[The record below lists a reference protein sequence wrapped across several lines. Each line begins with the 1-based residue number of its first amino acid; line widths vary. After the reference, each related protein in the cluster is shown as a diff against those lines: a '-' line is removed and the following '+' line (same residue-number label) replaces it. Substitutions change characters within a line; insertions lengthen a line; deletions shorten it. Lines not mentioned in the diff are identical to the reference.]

1 MKKALVCDWLET
13 YAGAERCVQSF
24 TDIWDDFEI
33 FSLVDHLK
41 FDDRQKILK
50 GKFAHTGFI
59 QNLPFAKSKFRSY
72 LPLFPLAIERF
83 DLSEFD
89 LVLSSSHAVAKGV
102 LTHSRQLHVS
112 YVHTPM
118 RYAWDMYFDY
128 LRQSGLERGLKSMLV
143 RYFLHKIRLWDVAA
157 ANRADVYV
165 ANSNFI
171 ARRIRKIYG
180 KDAAVIYPP
189 VDTANFKFNK
199 NKEDFYVTVSRMVPY
214 KKIDLIVRAFN
225 ENGKKLVVVGDG
237 EQMREIKNIAKS
249 NVEILGFQG
258 ARETAE
264 LMGKAKAFVFA
275 AVEDFGI
282 APVEAQACGTPVVC
296 LGEGG
301 VKESVIEG
309 VTGVYFSEQ
318 NEASLNEAVAKF
330 EKTSDKFDPQAIRQ
344 NALKFSKER
353 FEREIKRLVE
363 DSYEKFLGGEL

>member
-33 FSLVDHLK
+33 FSLVDYLK
-41 FDDRQKILK
+41 FDDRQKILN
-50 GKFAHTGFI
+50 GKFARTSFI
-59 QNLPFAKSKFRSY
+59 QNLPFAKSKFRKY
-72 LPLFPLAIERF
+72 LPLFPLAIEQF

-89 LVLSSSHAVAKGV
+89 VVLSSSHAVAKGA
-102 LTHSRQLHVS
+102 LTHSNQLHIS

-128 LRQSGLERGLKSMLV
+128 LRQNELERGLKAVLA
-143 RYFLHKIRLWDVAA
+143 RYILHKIRLWDIAA

-189 VDTANFKFNK
+189 VDTANFKLNE

-237 EQMREIKNIAKS
+237 EQMNEIKNIAKS
-249 NVEILGFQG
+249 NVEILGFQS

-282 APVEAQACGTPVVC
+282 APVEAQACGTPSRAFI
-296 LGEGG
+296 L
-301 VKESVIEG
+301 
-309 VTGVYFSEQ
+309 
-318 NEASLNEAVAKF
+318 ASKAKI
-330 EKTSDKFDPQAIRQ
+330 A
-344 NALKFSKER
+344 
-353 FEREIKRLVE
+353 
-363 DSYEKFLGGEL
+363 

>member
-24 TDIWDDFEI
+24 TDIWDDFEV
-33 FSLVDHLK
+33 FSLVDYLK

-50 GKFAHTGFI
+50 GKFARTGFI

-72 LPLFPLAIERF
+72 LPLFSLAIEQF

-89 LVLSSSHAVAKGV
+89 VVLSSSHAVAKGA
-102 LTHSRQLHVS
+102 LTHSNQLHIS

-128 LRQSGLERGLKSMLV
+128 LRQNGLECGLKAALA
-143 RYFLHKIRLWDVAA
+143 RYFLYKIRLWDIAA
-157 ANRADVYV
+157 ANRADIYV

-189 VDTANFKFNK
+189 VDTANFKLNE

-225 ENGKKLVVVGDG
+225 ESGKKLVVVGDG
-237 EQMREIKNIAKS
+237 EQMNEIRNIAKS
-249 NVEILGFQG
+249 NIEILGFRG

-264 LMGKAKAFVFA
+264 LMSRAKAFVFA

-282 APVEAQACGTPVVC
+282 APVEAQACGTPVIC
-296 LGEGG
+296 LGKGG
-301 VKESVIEG
+301 AKESVIDG

-318 NEASLNEAVAKF
+318 SEASLNEAVVKF
-330 EKTSDKFDPQAIRQ
+330 EKNSDKFDPQAIRQ

-353 FEREIKRLVE
+353 FEYEIKGLVE
-363 DSYEKFLGGEL
+363 KSYERFLEGKL

>member
-33 FSLVDHLK
+33 FSLVDYLK

-50 GKFAHTGFI
+50 GKFARTSFI

-72 LPLFPLAIERF
+72 LPLFPLAIEQF
-83 DLSEFD
+83 DLSKFD
-89 LVLSSSHAVAKGV
+89 VVLSSSHAVAKGA
-102 LTHSRQLHVS
+102 LTHSNQLHIS
-112 YVHTPM
+112 YIHTPM

-128 LRQSGLERGLKSMLV
+128 LRQNGLERGLKAALA
-143 RYFLHKIRLWDVAA
+143 RYFLHKIRLWDIGA

-189 VDTANFKFNK
+189 VDTANFKLNE

-225 ENGKKLVVVGDG
+225 ESGKKLVVVGDG
-237 EQMREIKNIAKS
+237 EQMNEIKNIAKS
-249 NVEILGFQG
+249 NVEILGFRG
-258 ARETAE
+258 AHETAE
-264 LMGKAKAFVFA
+264 LMGRAKAFVFA

-282 APVEAQACGTPVVC
+282 APVEAQACGTPVIC
-296 LGEGG
+296 LGKGG
-301 VKESVIEG
+301 AKESVMDG

-318 NEASLNEAVAKF
+318 SEDSLNEAVVKF
-330 EKTSDKFDPQAIRQ
+330 KKISDKFDPQAIRQ

-353 FEREIKRLVE
+353 FEREIKGLLESR
-363 DSYEKFLGGEL
+363 YERVWEGEL

>member
-24 TDIWDDFEI
+24 TDIWDDFEV
-33 FSLVDHLK
+33 FSLVDYLK
-41 FDDRQKILK
+41 FDDRQKILN
-50 GKFAHTGFI
+50 GKFARTSFI

-72 LPLFPLAIERF
+72 LPLFPLAIEQF

-89 LVLSSSHAVAKGV
+89 VVLSSSHAVAKGA
-102 LTHSRQLHVS
+102 LTHSNQLHIS
-112 YVHTPM
+112 YIHTPM

-128 LRQSGLERGLKSMLV
+128 LRQNGLERGLKAVLA
-143 RYFLHKIRLWDVAA
+143 RYILHKIRLWDIAA

-180 KDAAVIYPP
+180 KDATVIYPP
-189 VDTANFKFNK
+189 VDTANFKLNE

-214 KKIDLIVRAFN
+214 KKIDLIVHAFN

-237 EQMREIKNIAKS
+237 EQMNEIRNIAKS
-249 NVEILGFQG
+249 NIEILGFRG

-282 APVEAQACGTPVVC
+282 APVEAQACGTPVIC
-296 LGEGG
+296 LGKGG
-301 VKESVIEG
+301 AKESVIDG
-309 VTGVYFSEQ
+309 ITGVYFSEQ
-318 NEASLNEAVAKF
+318 NEASLNEAVVKF
-330 EKTSDKFDPQAIRQ
+330 EKIRDEFDPQAIRQ

-353 FEREIKRLVE
+353 FEREIKGLVE
-363 DSYEKFLGGEL
+363 SSYERFLEGAL

>member
-33 FSLVDHLK
+33 FSLVDYLK
-41 FDDRQKILK
+41 FDDRQKILN
-50 GKFAHTGFI
+50 GKFARTSFI
-59 QNLPFAKSKFRSY
+59 QNLPFAKSKFRKY
-72 LPLFPLAIERF
+72 LPLFPLAIEQF

-89 LVLSSSHAVAKGV
+89 VVLSSSHAVAKGA
-102 LTHSRQLHVS
+102 LTHSNQLHIS

-128 LRQSGLERGLKSMLV
+128 LRQNELERGLKAVLA
-143 RYFLHKIRLWDVAA
+143 RYILHKIRLWDIAA

-189 VDTANFKFNK
+189 VDTANFKLNE

-237 EQMREIKNIAKS
+237 EQMNEIKNIAKS
-249 NVEILGFQG
+249 NVEILGFQS

-282 APVEAQACGTPVVC
+282 APVEAQACGTPVIC
-296 LGEGG
+296 LGKGG
-301 VKESVIEG
+301 AKESVIDG

-318 NEASLNEAVAKF
+318 SENSLNEAVVKF
-330 EKTSDKFDPQAIRQ
+330 EKIRDKFYPPAIRQ
-344 NALKFSKER
+344 KCAKIFKRAL
-353 FEREIKRLVE
+353 
-363 DSYEKFLGGEL
+363 

>member
-33 FSLVDHLK
+33 FSLVDYLK

-50 GKFAHTGFI
+50 GKFARTGFI
-59 QNLPFAKSKFRSY
+59 QNLPFAKSKFRNY
-72 LPLFPLAIERF
+72 LPFFPLAIEQF
-83 DLSEFD
+83 DLSKFD
-89 LVLSSSHAVAKGV
+89 VVLSSSHAVAKGA
-102 LTHSRQLHVS
+102 LTHSNQLHIS
-112 YVHTPM
+112 YIHTPM

-128 LRQSGLERGLKSMLV
+128 LRQNELERGLKSMLA
-143 RYFLHKIRLWDVAA
+143 RYILHKIRLWDIAA

-189 VDTANFKFNK
+189 VDTANFKLNE
-199 NKEDFYVTVSRMVPY
+199 NKEDFYVTVSRIVPY

-225 ENGKKLVVVGDG
+225 ENGKKLVVVGGG
-237 EQMREIKNIAKS
+237 EQMNEIKNIAKS
-249 NVEILGFQG
+249 NIEILGFRG

-264 LMGKAKAFVFA
+264 LMSRAKAFVFA

-282 APVEAQACGTPVVC
+282 APVEAQACGTPVIC
-296 LGEGG
+296 LGKGG
-301 VKESVIEG
+301 AKESVIDG
-309 VTGVYFSEQ
+309 ATGVYFSEQ
-318 NEASLNEAVAKF
+318 SEASLNEAVVKF
-330 EKTSDKFDPQAIRQ
+330 EKNSDKFDPQAIRQ

-353 FEREIKRLVE
+353 FEYEIKGLVE
-363 DSYEKFLGGEL
+363 KSYERFLESKL

>member
-33 FSLVDHLK
+33 FSLVDYLK

-50 GKFAHTGFI
+50 GKFARTSFI

-72 LPLFPLAIERF
+72 LPLFPLAIEQF
-83 DLSEFD
+83 DLSEFEV
-89 LVLSSSHAVAKGV
+89 VLSSSHAVAKGA
-102 LTHSRQLHVS
+102 LTHSNQLHIS
-112 YVHTPM
+112 YIHTPM

-128 LRQSGLERGLKSMLV
+128 LRQNELERGLKAALA
-143 RYFLHKIRLWDVAA
+143 RYFLHKIRLWDIGA

-189 VDTANFKFNK
+189 VDTANFKLNE

-225 ENGKKLVVVGDG
+225 ESGKKLVVVGDG
-237 EQMREIKNIAKS
+237 EQMNGIKNIAKS
-249 NVEILGFQG
+249 NVEILGFQS
-258 ARETAE
+258 ARETAD

-282 APVEAQACGTPVVC
+282 APVEAQACGTPVIC
-296 LGEGG
+296 LGKGG
-301 VKESVIEG
+301 AKESVIDG
-309 VTGVYFSEQ
+309 ITGVYFGEQSED
-318 NEASLNEAVAKF
+318 SLNEAVVKF
-330 EKTSDKFDPQAIRQ
+330 EKIRDKFDPQAIRQ

-353 FEREIKRLVE
+353 FEREIKGLVE
-363 DSYEKFLGGEL
+363 SSYERFLEGEL

>member
-33 FSLVDHLK
+33 FSLVDYLK

-50 GKFAHTGFI
+50 GKFARTSFI

-72 LPLFPLAIERF
+72 LPLFPLAIEQF
-83 DLSEFD
+83 DLSKFD
-89 LVLSSSHAVAKGV
+89 VVLSSSHAVAKGA
-102 LTHSRQLHVS
+102 LTHSNQLHIS
-112 YVHTPM
+112 YIHTPM

-128 LRQSGLERGLKSMLV
+128 LRQNELERGLKAALA
-143 RYFLHKIRLWDVAA
+143 RYFLHKIRLWDIAA

-189 VDTANFKFNK
+189 VDTA
-199 NKEDFYVTVSRMVPY
+199 
-214 KKIDLIVRAFN
+214 
-225 ENGKKLVVVGDG
+225 
-237 EQMREIKNIAKS
+237 IKNIAKS
-249 NVEILGFQG
+249 NVEILGFRG
-258 ARETAE
+258 AHETAE

-275 AVEDFGI
+275 SVEDFGI
-282 APVEAQACGTPVVC
+282 APVEAQACGTPVIC
-296 LGEGG
+296 LGKGG
-301 VKESVIEG
+301 AKESVIDG
-309 VTGVYFSEQ
+309 ITGVYFGEQSED
-318 NEASLNEAVAKF
+318 SLNEAVVKF
-330 EKTSDKFDPQAIRQ
+330 EKIRDKFDPQAIRQ

-353 FEREIKRLVE
+353 FEREIKGLVE
-363 DSYEKFLGGEL
+363 SSYERFLEGVL